1 MNIRR
6 RVPLAFI
13 EQSIIILYINYHINI
28 TARIF
33 KDEREGSFGKRLS
46 KEENNKRESRY
57 RVTQGDRQSGRG
69 KGMGGGCKG
78 RRLRGRGC
86 NRSFCR
92 DTAAYKLRITGSNSR
107 CGKFL

>member
-13 EQSIIILYINYHINI
+13 EQSIIILYINYHTNI

-33 KDEREGSFGKRLS
+33 KDEREFGKRLS